1 MAEVVILTEAG
12 GNVGYGHLMRCRAI
26 ADVAGGDLLVQGY
39 GAYPGGDNIQE
50 QAWMERTEEL
60 TRELPSSCS
69 VLVDSYLATREV
81 YAALSCHFNLVAAID
96 DYDRLNYP
104 VNLVINPG
112 LKLPPYRDQ
121 VSTVVGGSEFI
132 ILRDAIRHQAPKSNY
147 TRMKCVLVTFG
158 GSDDRNM
165 LGRLVPLL
173 RDWGLAVIAVVGDD
187 AMRNRLAE
195 AHPDPSVTW
204 LGRVDASDIAR
215 LMVRSDL
222 ALSAGGQTLH
232 ELAFLGVPTVGVLTG
247 RDQQLNIEGYVA
259 AGFLPARLD
268 AESLDLEAQIV
279 ELIEA
284 YRDPAL
290 RRSAGLAGRRI
301 VDGRGVL
308 RIVEL
313 LQSGFRKFRREEGR
327 Q

>member
-1 MAEVVILTEAG
+1 MAELVILTEAG

-26 ADVAGGDLLVQGY
+26 ADAAGGDLLVQGY
-39 GAYPGGDNIQE
+39 GAYPGGDNIQD

-60 TRELPSSCS
+60 TSELPSSCP
-69 VLVDSYLATREV
+69 VLVDSYLATWKV
-81 YAALSCHFNLVAAID
+81 YAALSRHFDRVAAID

-112 LKLPPYRDQ
+112 LKLPPYREQ
-121 VSTVVGGSEFI
+121 IATVVGGSEFI
-132 ILRDAIRHQAPKSNY
+132 ILRDAILYQAQKSNY
-147 TRMKCVLVTFG
+147 ARMECALVTFG

-173 RDWGLAVIAVVGDD
+173 RDWGLAVTAVVGDD
-187 AMRNRLAE
+187 ATRDRLAE
-195 AHPDPSVTW
+195 AHPDSSVTW
-204 LGRVDASDIAR
+204 LGRVGASDMAR
-215 LMVRSDL
+215 LMARSDL

-232 ELAFLGVPTVGVLTG
+232 ELAFLGVPTIGVLTG

-259 AGFLPARLD
+259 AGFLSARLD
-268 AESLDLEAQIV
+268 AESPDLEAQII
-279 ELIEA
+279 ELVEA

-290 RRSAGLAGRRI
+290 RRSAGLSGRRV
-301 VDGRGVL
+301 VDGHGVL

-313 LQSGFRKFRREEGR
+313 LRKKRETVAIP
-327 Q
+327 

>member
-1 MAEVVILTEAG
+1 MAELVILTEAG

-26 ADVAGGDLLVQGY
+26 ADAGGGDLLVQGY
-39 GAYPGGDNIQE
+39 GSYPGGDNTHE

-60 TRELPSSCS
+60 TRELPSACP
-69 VLVDSYLATREV
+69 VLVDSYLARREI
-81 YAALSCHFNLVAAID
+81 YAVLSHHFDRVAAID

-112 LKLPPYRDQ
+112 LKLPPYREQ
-121 VSTVVGGSEFI
+121 IATVVGGSEFI
-132 ILRDAIRHQAPKSNY
+132 ILRDAIRHQTSKSNY
-147 TRMKCVLVTFG
+147 ARMECALVTFG
-158 GSDDRNM
+158 GSDERNM

-173 RDWGLAVIAVVGDD
+173 RDWGLAVTAVVGDD
-187 AMRNRLAE
+187 ATRDRLAE
-195 AHPDPSVTW
+195 AHPDPSITW
-204 LGRVDASDIAR
+204 LGLVDASDMAR

-247 RDQQLNIEGYVA
+247 KDQQLNIEGYVA

-268 AESLDLEAQIV
+268 AESLDLETRIIK
-279 ELIEA
+279 LIEA
-284 YRDPAL
+284 YRDPVL

-313 LQSGFRKFRREEGR
+313 LRKKKETVTIP
-327 Q
+327 